1 MATSSPAEYQAA
13 MKRALELATRVRAQ
27 VQTPKWAASCWIR
40 LTPSSLRAG
49 MRALEP
55 RMQKS
60 WRSRTSLTLVSPL
73 RSDCRGDPGTVRS
86 HRQDRSLC
94 RGSTERRIARV
105 VYAVSDP
112 GAASGGGAE
121 LLSAA
126 GVEVIAGVEAS
137 SGEALVE
144 RWLHSVTASRPWVTL
159 KWAMS
164 LDGRTAAADGTSQW
178 ITGEETRA
186 KVHRDRSEHDA
197 IIVGINTV
205 LVDNPRL
212 TARTP
217 EGDLYPHQP
226 LAIVMGHRDVPQ
238 DALIREHPG
247 GFEHVN
253 DHDVQALLTS
263 LGERDIR
270 SVYVEGGATLASA
283 FLAEGLVDELHITM
297 GPMLLGDPTSPSP
310 TLVYQQWPTPTTC
323 PLPTSNAWV
332 RTLSSPHDLNRKGA
346 SDVHWAHR
354 RNWLHYLPR
363 GQR

>member
-1 MATSSPAEYQAA
+1 
-13 MKRALELATRVRAQ
+13 LN
-27 VQTPKWAASCWIR
+27 
-40 LTPSSLRAG
+40 AG
-49 MRALEP
+49 
-55 RMQKS
+55 
-60 WRSRTSLTLVSPL
+60 
-73 RSDCRGDPGTVRS
+73 
-86 HRQDRSLC
+86 
-94 RGSTERRIARV
+94 IARV

-126 GVEVIAGVEAS
+126 GAEVIAGVEAS
-137 SGEALVE
+137 AGEALIE

-197 IIVGINTV
+197 IVVGINTV

-212 TARTP
+212 TARRP

-226 LAIVMGHRDVPQ
+226 LAIVMGHREVPQ

-253 DHDVQALLTS
+253 DHDVEGLLTS
-263 LGERDIR
+263 LAERDIR

-283 FLAEGLVDELHITM
+283 FLAEGIVDELHITM
-297 GPMLLGDPTSPSP
+297 GPMLLGGPNLAITDLGVSTMADAHHLSIADIQRLGEDIVLTARP
-310 TLVYQQWPTPTTC
+310 QQEGS
-323 PLPTSNAWV
+323 L
-332 RTLSSPHDLNRKGA
+332 
-346 SDVHWAHR
+346 
-354 RNWLHYLPR
+354 
-363 GQR
+363 

>member
-13 MKRALELATRVRAQ
+13 MKRALELATRGPRTGPNPQ
-27 VQTPKWAASCWIR
+27 VGCVLLDSSHAIVAEGWHEGSGTPHAEIMALANLAHSGLSSQG
-40 LTPSSLRAG
+40 LTAVVT
-49 MRALEP
+49 LEP
-55 RMQKS
+55 CAHTGK
-60 WRSRTSLTLVSPL
+60 TGPCAEALLNA
-73 RSDCRGDPGTVRS
+73 D
-86 HRQDRSLC
+86 
-94 RGSTERRIARV
+94 IARV

-126 GVEVIAGVEAS
+126 GVEVISGVEAS

-283 FLAEGLVDELHITM
+283 FLAEGLVDELYITM
-297 GPMLLGDPTSPSP
+297 GPMLLGGPNLAITDLGVSTMTDAQDLSITDIQRLGVDIVLTARP
-310 TLVYQQWPTPTTC
+310 QQEGS
-323 PLPTSNAWV
+323 L
-332 RTLSSPHDLNRKGA
+332 
-346 SDVHWAHR
+346 
-354 RNWLHYLPR
+354 
-363 GQR
+363 

>member
-1 MATSSPAEYQAA
+1 
-13 MKRALELATRVRAQ
+13 
-27 VQTPKWAASCWIR
+27 
-40 LTPSSLRAG
+40 
-49 MRALEP
+49 
-55 RMQKS
+55 
-60 WRSRTSLTLVSPL
+60 
-73 RSDCRGDPGTVRS
+73 
-86 HRQDRSLC
+86 
-94 RGSTERRIARV
+94 
-105 VYAVSDP
+105 
-112 GAASGGGAE
+112 
-121 LLSAA
+121 
-126 GVEVIAGVEAS
+126 
-137 SGEALVE
+137 
-144 RWLHSVTASRPWVTL
+144 
-159 KWAMS
+159 MS

-226 LAIVMGHRDVPQ
+226 LAIVMGHREVPQ

-283 FLAEGLVDELHITM
+283 FLAMGLVDELHITM
-297 GPMLLGDPTSPSP
+297 GPMLLGGPNLAITDLGVSTMADAHHLSITDIQRLGEDIVLTARP
-310 TLVYQQWPTPTTC
+310 QQEGS
-323 PLPTSNAWV
+323 L
-332 RTLSSPHDLNRKGA
+332 
-346 SDVHWAHR
+346 
-354 RNWLHYLPR
+354 
-363 GQR
+363 

>member
-13 MKRALELATRVRAQ
+13 MKRALELATGGPRTGPNPQ
-27 VQTPKWAASCWIR
+27 VGCVLLDSSHAIVAEGWHEGSGTPHAEIMALANLAHSGLSSR
-40 LTPSSLRAG
+40 GLTAVVT
-49 MRALEP
+49 LEP
-55 RMQKS
+55 CAHTGK
-60 WRSRTSLTLVSPL
+60 TGPCAEALLNA
-73 RSDCRGDPGTVRS
+73 D
-86 HRQDRSLC
+86 
-94 RGSTERRIARV
+94 IARV

-126 GVEVIAGVEAS
+126 GVEVISGVEAS
-137 SGEALVE
+137 SGKALVE

-217 EGDLYPHQP
+217 EGVLYPHQP
-226 LAIVMGHRDVPQ
+226 LAIVMGHRDIPQ

-283 FLAEGLVDELHITM
+283 FLAEGLVDELYITM
-297 GPMLLGDPTSPSP
+297 GPMLLGGPNLAITDLGVSTMTDAQDLSITDIQRLGVDIVLTARP
-310 TLVYQQWPTPTTC
+310 QQEGS
-323 PLPTSNAWV
+323 L
-332 RTLSSPHDLNRKGA
+332 
-346 SDVHWAHR
+346 
-354 RNWLHYLPR
+354 
-363 GQR
+363 

>member
-13 MKRALELATRVRAQ
+13 MKRALELATRGPRTGPNPQ
-27 VQTPKWAASCWIR
+27 VGCVLLDSSHAIVAEGWHEGSGTPHAEIMALANLAHSGLSSR
-40 LTPSSLRAG
+40 GLTAVVT
-49 MRALEP
+49 LEP
-55 RMQKS
+55 CAHTGK
-60 WRSRTSLTLVSPL
+60 TGPCAEALLNA
-73 RSDCRGDPGTVRS
+73 D
-86 HRQDRSLC
+86 
-94 RGSTERRIARV
+94 IARV

-126 GVEVIAGVEAS
+126 GVEVISGVEAS

-238 DALIREHPG
+238 DAVIREHPG

-283 FLAEGLVDELHITM
+283 FLAEGLVDELYITM
-297 GPMLLGDPTSPSP
+297 GPMLLGGPNLAITDLGVSTMTDAQDLSITDIQRLGVDIVLTARP
-310 TLVYQQWPTPTTC
+310 QQEGS
-323 PLPTSNAWV
+323 L
-332 RTLSSPHDLNRKGA
+332 
-346 SDVHWAHR
+346 
-354 RNWLHYLPR
+354 
-363 GQR
+363 

>member
-1 MATSSPAEYQAA
+1 VGCVLLDSSHAIVAEGWHEGSGTPHAEIMALANLAHSGLSSQG
-13 MKRALELATRVRAQ
+13 
-27 VQTPKWAASCWIR
+27 
-40 LTPSSLRAG
+40 LTAVVT
-49 MRALEP
+49 LEP
-55 RMQKS
+55 CAHTGK
-60 WRSRTSLTLVSPL
+60 TGPCAEALLNAA
-73 RSDCRGDPGTVRS
+73 
-86 HRQDRSLC
+86 
-94 RGSTERRIARV
+94 IARV

-126 GVEVIAGVEAS
+126 GVEVISGVEAS

-212 TARTP
+212 TARAP
-217 EGDLYPHQP
+217 EGDFYPHQP
-226 LAIVMGHRDVPQ
+226 LAIVMGHREVPQ

-247 GFEHVN
+247 GFEHVS

-283 FLAEGLVDELHITM
+283 FLAEGLVDELYITM
-297 GPMLLGDPTSPSP
+297 GPMLLGGPNLAITDLGVS
-310 TLVYQQWPTPTTC
+310 TLTDAQDLSITDIQRLGEDIVLTARPQQEGS
-323 PLPTSNAWV
+323 L
-332 RTLSSPHDLNRKGA
+332 
-346 SDVHWAHR
+346 
-354 RNWLHYLPR
+354 
-363 GQR
+363 

>member
-1 MATSSPAEYQAA
+1 MATSSPAEYEAA
-13 MKRALELATRVRAQ
+13 MKRALELATKGPRTGPNPQ
-27 VQTPKWAASCWIR
+27 VGCVLLDSSHAIVAEGWHEGSGTPHAEIMALANLAHSGLSSR
-40 LTPSSLRAG
+40 GLTAVVT
-49 MRALEP
+49 LEP
-55 RMQKS
+55 CAHTGK
-60 WRSRTSLTLVSPL
+60 TGPCAEALLNA
-73 RSDCRGDPGTVRS
+73 D
-86 HRQDRSLC
+86 
-94 RGSTERRIARV
+94 IARV

-126 GVEVIAGVEAS
+126 GVEVISGVEAS

-283 FLAEGLVDELHITM
+283 FLAEGLVDELYITM
-297 GPMLLGDPTSPSP
+297 GPMLLGGPNLAITDLGVSTMTDAQDLSITDIQRLGVDIVLTARP
-310 TLVYQQWPTPTTC
+310 QQEGS
-323 PLPTSNAWV
+323 L
-332 RTLSSPHDLNRKGA
+332 
-346 SDVHWAHR
+346 
-354 RNWLHYLPR
+354 
-363 GQR
+363 

>member
-13 MKRALELATRVRAQ
+13 MKRALELATRGPRTGPNPQ
-27 VQTPKWAASCWIR
+27 VGCVLLDSSHAIVAEGWHEGSGTPHAEIMALANLAHSGLSSQG
-40 LTPSSLRAG
+40 LTAVVT
-49 MRALEP
+49 LEP
-55 RMQKS
+55 CAHTGK
-60 WRSRTSLTLVSPL
+60 TGPCAEALLNA
-73 RSDCRGDPGTVRS
+73 D
-86 HRQDRSLC
+86 
-94 RGSTERRIARV
+94 IARV

-126 GVEVIAGVEAS
+126 GVEVISGVEAS

-283 FLAEGLVDELHITM
+283 FLAEGLVDELYITM
-297 GPMLLGDPTSPSP
+297 GPMLLGGPNLAITDLGVSTM
-310 TLVYQQWPTPTTC
+310 TD
-323 PLPTSNAWV
+323 A
-332 RTLSSPHDLNRKGA
+332 HDL
-346 SDVHWAHR
+346 SITDI
-354 RNWLHYLPR
+354 
-363 GQR
+363 QRLGVDIVLTARPQQEGSL

>member
-1 MATSSPAEYQAA
+1 MATSSPAEYKAA
-13 MKRALELATRVRAQ
+13 MKRALELATRGPRTGPNPQ
-27 VQTPKWAASCWIR
+27 VGCVLLDSSHAIVAEGWHEGSGTPHAEIMALANLAHSGLSSR
-40 LTPSSLRAG
+40 GLTAVVT
-49 MRALEP
+49 LEP
-55 RMQKS
+55 CAHTGK
-60 WRSRTSLTLVSPL
+60 TGPCAEALLNA
-73 RSDCRGDPGTVRS
+73 D
-86 HRQDRSLC
+86 
-94 RGSTERRIARV
+94 IARV

-126 GVEVIAGVEAS
+126 GVEVISGVEAS

-217 EGDLYPHQP
+217 EGDMYPHQP
-226 LAIVMGHRDVPQ
+226 LAIVMGHREVPQ

-253 DHDVQALLTS
+253 DHDIQALLTS

-297 GPMLLGDPTSPSP
+297 GPMLLGGPNLAITDLGVSTM
-310 TLVYQQWPTPTTC
+310 TDAQD
-323 PLPTSNAWV
+323 
-332 RTLSSPHDLNRKGA
+332 LSITDI
-346 SDVHWAHR
+346 
-354 RNWLHYLPR
+354 
-363 GQR
+363 QRLGVDIVLTARPQKEGSL

>member
-13 MKRALELATRVRAQ
+13 MTRALELATRGPRTGPNPQ
-27 VQTPKWAASCWIR
+27 VGCVLLNSSHAIVAEGWHEGSGSPHAEIMA
-40 LTPSSLRAG
+40 LTNLAHSGLSSEGLTAVVT
-49 MRALEP
+49 LEP
-55 RMQKS
+55 CAHTGK
-60 WRSRTSLTLVSPL
+60 TGPCAEALLKA
-73 RSDCRGDPGTVRS
+73 G
-86 HRQDRSLC
+86 
-94 RGSTERRIARV
+94 IARV

-112 GAASGGGAE
+112 GAASGRGAKS
-121 LLSAA
+121 LSAA
-126 GVEVIAGVEAS
+126 GVDVIAGVEAS
-137 SGEALVE
+137 AGEALIE

-212 TARTP
+212 TARAT
-217 EGDLYPHQP
+217 EGGLYPHQP
-226 LAIVMGHRDVPQ
+226 LAIVMGHREVPQ

-270 SVYVEGGATLASA
+270 SVYVEGGATLGSA
-283 FLAEGLVDELHITM
+283 FLAKGVVDELHITM
-297 GPMLLGDPTSPSP
+297 GPMLLGGPNLGITDLGVSTMADAHHLSITDIQRLGEDIVLTARP
-310 TLVYQQWPTPTTC
+310 QQEGS
-323 PLPTSNAWV
+323 L
-332 RTLSSPHDLNRKGA
+332 
-346 SDVHWAHR
+346 
-354 RNWLHYLPR
+354 
-363 GQR
+363 

>member
-13 MKRALELATRVRAQ
+13 MKRALELATRGPRTGPNPQ
-27 VQTPKWAASCWIR
+27 VGCVLLDSSHAIVAEGWHEGSGTPHAEIMALANLAHSGLSSR
-40 LTPSSLRAG
+40 GLTAVVT
-49 MRALEP
+49 LEP
-55 RMQKS
+55 CAHTGK
-60 WRSRTSLTLVSPL
+60 T
-73 RSDCRGDPGTVRS
+73 DPCAEALLNA
-86 HRQDRSLC
+86 D
-94 RGSTERRIARV
+94 IARV

-126 GVEVIAGVEAS
+126 GVEVISGVEAS

-297 GPMLLGDPTSPSP
+297 GPMLLGGPNLAIT
-310 TLVYQQWPTPTTC
+310 
-323 PLPTSNAWV
+323 
-332 RTLSSPHDLNRKGA
+332 DLGA
-346 SDVHWAHR
+346 STMADAHH
-354 RNWLHYLPR
+354 LSITDI
-363 GQR
+363 QRLGEDIVLTARPQQEGSL

>member
-1 MATSSPAEYQAA
+1 MATSSPAEHQAA
-13 MKRALELATRVRAQ
+13 MTRALELATKGPRTGPNPQ
-27 VQTPKWAASCWIR
+27 VGCVLLDSSNAIVAEGWHEGSGTPHAEVMA
-40 LTPSSLRAG
+40 LTNLTHSGLSSQGLTAVVT
-49 MRALEP
+49 LEP
-55 RMQKS
+55 CAHTGK
-60 WRSRTSLTLVSPL
+60 TGPCAEALLKA
-73 RSDCRGDPGTVRS
+73 G
-86 HRQDRSLC
+86 
-94 RGSTERRIARV
+94 IARV

-126 GVEVIAGVEAS
+126 GVDVIAGVEAS
-137 SGEALVE
+137 AGEALIE
-144 RWLHSVTASRPWVTL
+144 RWLHSVAASRPWVTL

-178 ITGEETRA
+178 ITGEETRT

-226 LAIVMGHRDVPQ
+226 LAIVMGHREVPQ

-263 LGERDIR
+263 LAERDIR

-283 FLAEGLVDELHITM
+283 FLVMGLADELHITM
-297 GPMLLGDPTSPSP
+297 GPMLLGGPNLAITDLGVSTMADANHLSITDIQRLGEDIVLTARP
-310 TLVYQQWPTPTTC
+310 QQEGS
-323 PLPTSNAWV
+323 L
-332 RTLSSPHDLNRKGA
+332 
-346 SDVHWAHR
+346 
-354 RNWLHYLPR
+354 
-363 GQR
+363 

>member
-13 MKRALELATRVRAQ
+13 MKRALELATRGPRTGPNPQ
-27 VQTPKWAASCWIR
+27 VGCVLLDSSHAIVAEGWHEGSGTPHAEIMALANLAHSGLSSQG
-40 LTPSSLRAG
+40 LTAVVT
-49 MRALEP
+49 LEP
-55 RMQKS
+55 CAHTGK
-60 WRSRTSLTLVSPL
+60 TGPCAEALLNA
-73 RSDCRGDPGTVRS
+73 D
-86 HRQDRSLC
+86 
-94 RGSTERRIARV
+94 IARV

-126 GVEVIAGVEAS
+126 GVEVISGVEAS

-144 RWLHSVTASRPWVTL
+144 HWLHSVTASRPWVTL

-217 EGDLYPHQP
+217 EGDMYPHQP
-226 LAIVMGHRDVPQ
+226 LAIVMGHREVPQ

-253 DHDVQALLTS
+253 DHDIQALLTS

-283 FLAEGLVDELHITM
+283 FLAEGLVDELYITM
-297 GPMLLGDPTSPSP
+297 GPMLLGGPNLAITDLGVSTMTDAQDLSITDIQRLGVDIVLTARP
-310 TLVYQQWPTPTTC
+310 QQEGS
-323 PLPTSNAWV
+323 L
-332 RTLSSPHDLNRKGA
+332 
-346 SDVHWAHR
+346 
-354 RNWLHYLPR
+354 
-363 GQR
+363 

>member
-1 MATSSPAEYQAA
+1 MATPLPADYSAA
-13 MKRALELATRVRAQ
+13 MTRALELATKGPRTGPNPQ
-27 VQTPKWAASCWIR
+27 VGCVLLDSSNTIVAEGWHEGSGTPHAEIMA
-40 LTPSSLRAG
+40 LTNLAHTGLSSQGLTAVVT
-49 MRALEP
+49 LEP
-55 RMQKS
+55 CAHTGK
-60 WRSRTSLTLVSPL
+60 TGPCAEALLKA
-73 RSDCRGDPGTVRS
+73 G
-86 HRQDRSLC
+86 
-94 RGSTERRIARV
+94 IARV

-112 GAASGGGAE
+112 GADSRGGAQ
-121 LLSAA
+121 LLGAA
-126 GVEVIAGVEAS
+126 GVEVIAGVEESAGQS
-137 SGEALVE
+137 LIE
-144 RWLHSVTASRPWVTL
+144 RWLHSVTTSRPWVTL

-217 EGDLYPHQP
+217 EGGLHPHQP
-226 LAIVMGHRDVPQ
+226 LAIVMGHREVPQ

-253 DHDVQALLTS
+253 DHDVQALLSS

-283 FLAEGLVDELHITM
+283 FLAKGLVDELHITM
-297 GPMLLGDPTSPSP
+297 GPLLLGGPNLAVTDLGVSTMAEALQL
-310 TLVYQQWPTPTTC
+310 TITDTQRLGDDLVVT
-323 PLPTSNAWV
+323 A
-332 RTLSSPHDLNRKGA
+332 RPHREG
-346 SDVHWAHR
+346 SH
-354 RNWLHYLPR
+354 
-363 GQR
+363 

>member
-1 MATSSPAEYQAA
+1 MTMATSSPAEYQAA
-13 MKRALELATRVRAQ
+13 MKRALELATRGPRTGPNPQ
-27 VQTPKWAASCWIR
+27 VGCVLLDSTHAIVAEGWHEGSGTPHAEIMA
-40 LTPSSLRAG
+40 LTNLAHSGLSSHGLTAVVT
-49 MRALEP
+49 LEP
-55 RMQKS
+55 CAHTGK
-60 WRSRTSLTLVSPL
+60 TGPCVEALLNAA
-73 RSDCRGDPGTVRS
+73 
-86 HRQDRSLC
+86 
-94 RGSTERRIARV
+94 IARV

-126 GVEVIAGVEAS
+126 GVEVISGVEAS

-217 EGDLYPHQP
+217 EGDLYPQQP
-226 LAIVMGHRDVPQ
+226 LAIVMGHREVPQ

-247 GFEHVN
+247 GFEHVS

-283 FLAEGLVDELHITM
+283 FLAEGLVNEIHITM
-297 GPMLLGDPTSPSP
+297 GPMLLGGPNFAITDLGVSTMADAHHLSITDIQRLGEDIVLTARP
-310 TLVYQQWPTPTTC
+310 QQEGS
-323 PLPTSNAWV
+323 L
-332 RTLSSPHDLNRKGA
+332 
-346 SDVHWAHR
+346 
-354 RNWLHYLPR
+354 
-363 GQR
+363 

>member
-13 MKRALELATRVRAQ
+13 MKRALELATRGPRTGPNPQ
-27 VQTPKWAASCWIR
+27 VGCVLLDSSHAIVAEGWHEGSGTPHAEIMALANLAHSGLSSQG
-40 LTPSSLRAG
+40 LTAVVT
-49 MRALEP
+49 LEP
-55 RMQKS
+55 CAHTGK
-60 WRSRTSLTLVSPL
+60 TGPCAEALLNA
-73 RSDCRGDPGTVRS
+73 D
-86 HRQDRSLC
+86 
-94 RGSTERRIARV
+94 IARV

-126 GVEVIAGVEAS
+126 GVEVISGVEAS

-164 LDGRTAAADGTSQW
+164 LDGRAAAADGTSQW

-238 DALIREHPG
+238 DAVIREHPG

-297 GPMLLGDPTSPSP
+297 GPMLLGGPNLAIT
-310 TLVYQQWPTPTTC
+310 
-323 PLPTSNAWV
+323 
-332 RTLSSPHDLNRKGA
+332 DLGVSTMAN
-346 SDVHWAHR
+346 AHR
-354 RNWLHYLPR
+354 LSITDI
-363 GQR
+363 QRLGEDIVLTARPQKEGSL

>member
-13 MKRALELATRVRAQ
+13 MKRALELATRGPRTGPNPQ
-27 VQTPKWAASCWIR
+27 VGCVLLDSSHAIVAEGWHEGSGTPHAEIMALANLAHSGLSSQG
-40 LTPSSLRAG
+40 LTAVVT
-49 MRALEP
+49 LEP
-55 RMQKS
+55 CAHTGK
-60 WRSRTSLTLVSPL
+60 TGPCAEALLNA
-73 RSDCRGDPGTVRS
+73 D
-86 HRQDRSLC
+86 
-94 RGSTERRIARV
+94 IARV

-126 GVEVIAGVEAS
+126 GVEVISGVEAS

-144 RWLHSVTASRPWVTL
+144 RWLHSATASRPWVTL

-283 FLAEGLVDELHITM
+283 FLAEGLVDELYITM
-297 GPMLLGDPTSPSP
+297 GPMLLGGPNLAITDLGVSTMTDAQDLSITDIQRLGVDIVLTARP
-310 TLVYQQWPTPTTC
+310 QQEGS
-323 PLPTSNAWV
+323 L
-332 RTLSSPHDLNRKGA
+332 
-346 SDVHWAHR
+346 
-354 RNWLHYLPR
+354 
-363 GQR
+363 

>member
-1 MATSSPAEYQAA
+1 MATSPPAEYQAA
-13 MKRALELATRVRAQ
+13 MKRALELATRGPRTGPNPQ
-27 VQTPKWAASCWIR
+27 VGCVLLDSSHNNVAEGWHEGSGTPHAEI
-40 LTPSSLRAG
+40 
-49 MRALEP
+49 MALENL
-55 RMQKS
+55 S
-60 WRSRTSLTLVSPL
+60 RSGVSPQGL
-73 RSDCRGDPGTVRS
+73 TAVVTLEPCAHTGKTGPCAEALLNAD
-86 HRQDRSLC
+86 
-94 RGSTERRIARV
+94 IARV

-126 GVEVIAGVEAS
+126 GVEVISGVEAS

-164 LDGRTAAADGTSQW
+164 LDGRAAAADGTSQW

-253 DHDVQALLTS
+253 DHDVLALLTS
-263 LGERDIR
+263 LVERDIR

-283 FLAEGLVDELHITM
+283 FLTEGLVDELHLTM
-297 GPMLLGDPTSPSP
+297 GPMLLGGPNLAIT
-310 TLVYQQWPTPTTC
+310 
-323 PLPTSNAWV
+323 
-332 RTLSSPHDLNRKGA
+332 DLGA
-346 SDVHWAHR
+346 STMADAHH
-354 RNWLHYLPR
+354 LSITDI
-363 GQR
+363 QRLAEDIVLTARPQQEGSL

>member
-1 MATSSPAEYQAA
+1 MATSSPAEYQTA
-13 MKRALELATRVRAQ
+13 MKRALELATRGPRTGPNPQ
-27 VQTPKWAASCWIR
+27 VGCVLLDSYHAIVAEGWHEGSGTPHAEIMALANLAHSGLSSQG
-40 LTPSSLRAG
+40 LTAVVT
-49 MRALEP
+49 LEP
-55 RMQKS
+55 CAHTGK
-60 WRSRTSLTLVSPL
+60 TGPCAEALLNA
-73 RSDCRGDPGTVRS
+73 D
-86 HRQDRSLC
+86 
-94 RGSTERRIARV
+94 IARV

-121 LLSAA
+121 LLRAA
-126 GVEVIAGVEAS
+126 GVEVISGVEAS

-178 ITGEETRA
+178 ITGEETRT
-186 KVHRDRSEHDA
+186 KVHHDRSEHDA

-217 EGDLYPHQP
+217 EGDLYPQQP
-226 LAIVMGHRDVPQ
+226 LAIVMGHREVPQ

-247 GFEHVN
+247 GFEHVS

-283 FLAEGLVDELHITM
+283 FLAEGLVNEIHITM
-297 GPMLLGDPTSPSP
+297 GPMLLGGPNFAIT
-310 TLVYQQWPTPTTC
+310 
-323 PLPTSNAWV
+323 
-332 RTLSSPHDLNRKGA
+332 DLGVSTMA
-346 SDVHWAHR
+346 DAQH
-354 RNWLHYLPR
+354 LFITDI
-363 GQR
+363 QRLGEDIVLTARPQPEGSL

>member
-13 MKRALELATRVRAQ
+13 MKRALELATRGPRTGPNPQ
-27 VQTPKWAASCWIR
+27 VGCVLLDSSHAIVAEGWHEGSGTPHAETMALANLAHSGLSSQG
-40 LTPSSLRAG
+40 LTAVVT
-49 MRALEP
+49 LEP
-55 RMQKS
+55 CAHTGK
-60 WRSRTSLTLVSPL
+60 TGPCAEALLNA
-73 RSDCRGDPGTVRS
+73 D
-86 HRQDRSLC
+86 
-94 RGSTERRIARV
+94 IARV

-112 GAASGGGAE
+112 GVASGGGAE
-121 LLSAA
+121 LLRAA
-126 GVEVIAGVEAS
+126 GVEVISGLEAS
-137 SGEALVE
+137 AGEALIE
-144 RWLHSVTASRPWVTL
+144 RWLRSVSVSRPWVTL

-164 LDGRTAAADGTSQW
+164 LDGRAAAADGTSQW

-186 KVHRDRSEHDA
+186 KVHRDRCEHDA

-283 FLAEGLVDELHITM
+283 FLAEGLVDELYITM
-297 GPMLLGDPTSPSP
+297 GPMLLGGPNLAITDLGVSTMTDAQDLSITDIQRLGVDIVLTARP
-310 TLVYQQWPTPTTC
+310 QQEGS
-323 PLPTSNAWV
+323 L
-332 RTLSSPHDLNRKGA
+332 
-346 SDVHWAHR
+346 
-354 RNWLHYLPR
+354 
-363 GQR
+363 

>member
-1 MATSSPAEYQAA
+1 M
-13 MKRALELATRVRAQ
+13 ALENLSRSGVSPQ
-27 VQTPKWAASCWIR
+27 G
-40 LTPSSLRAG
+40 LTAVVT
-49 MRALEP
+49 LEP
-55 RMQKS
+55 CAHTGK
-60 WRSRTSLTLVSPL
+60 TGPCAEALLNA
-73 RSDCRGDPGTVRS
+73 D
-86 HRQDRSLC
+86 
-94 RGSTERRIARV
+94 IARV

-126 GVEVIAGVEAS
+126 GVEVISGVEAS

-164 LDGRTAAADGTSQW
+164 LDGRAAAADGTSQW

-283 FLAEGLVDELHITM
+283 FLAEGLVNELHITM
-297 GPMLLGDPTSPSP
+297 GPLLLGGPNLAIT
-310 TLVYQQWPTPTTC
+310 
-323 PLPTSNAWV
+323 
-332 RTLSSPHDLNRKGA
+332 DLGA
-346 SDVHWAHR
+346 STMADAHH
-354 RNWLHYLPR
+354 LSITDI
-363 GQR
+363 QRLAEDIVLTARPQQEGSL

>member
-1 MATSSPAEYQAA
+1 MTMATSSPAEYQAA
-13 MKRALELATRVRAQ
+13 MKRALELATRGPRTGPNPQ
-27 VQTPKWAASCWIR
+27 VGCVLLDSTHAIVAEGWHEGSGTPHAEIMA
-40 LTPSSLRAG
+40 LTNLAHSGLSSHGLTAVVT
-49 MRALEP
+49 LEP
-55 RMQKS
+55 CAHTGK
-60 WRSRTSLTLVSPL
+60 TGPCAEALLNAA
-73 RSDCRGDPGTVRS
+73 
-86 HRQDRSLC
+86 
-94 RGSTERRIARV
+94 IARV

-126 GVEVIAGVEAS
+126 GVEVISGVEAS

-217 EGDLYPHQP
+217 EGDLYPQQP
-226 LAIVMGHRDVPQ
+226 LAIVMGHREVPQ

-247 GFEHVN
+247 GFEHVS

-283 FLAEGLVDELHITM
+283 FLAEGLVNEIHITM
-297 GPMLLGDPTSPSP
+297 GPMLLGGPNFAITDLGVSTMADAHHLSITDIQRLGEDIVLTARP
-310 TLVYQQWPTPTTC
+310 QQEGS
-323 PLPTSNAWV
+323 L
-332 RTLSSPHDLNRKGA
+332 
-346 SDVHWAHR
+346 
-354 RNWLHYLPR
+354 
-363 GQR
+363 

>member
-1 MATSSPAEYQAA
+1 MTMAASSPAEYQAA
-13 MKRALELATRVRAQ
+13 MKRALELATRGPRTGPNPQ
-27 VQTPKWAASCWIR
+27 VGCVLLDSSHNIVAEGWHEGSGTPHAEI
-40 LTPSSLRAG
+40 
-49 MRALEP
+49 MALENL
-55 RMQKS
+55 S
-60 WRSRTSLTLVSPL
+60 RSGVSPQGL
-73 RSDCRGDPGTVRS
+73 TAVVTLEPCAHTGKTGPCAEALLKAG
-86 HRQDRSLC
+86 
-94 RGSTERRIARV
+94 IARV

-112 GAASGGGAE
+112 GAASGGGAK

-126 GVEVIAGVEAS
+126 RVEVISGVEAS
-137 SGEALVE
+137 AGEALIE

-217 EGDLYPHQP
+217 EGDLYPQQP
-226 LAIVMGHRDVPQ
+226 LAIVMGHREVPQ

-247 GFEHVN
+247 GFEHVS

-283 FLAEGLVDELHITM
+283 FLAEGLVNEIHITM
-297 GPMLLGDPTSPSP
+297 GPMLLGGPNFAITDLGVSTMADAHHLSITDIQRLGEDIVLTARP
-310 TLVYQQWPTPTTC
+310 QQEGS
-323 PLPTSNAWV
+323 L
-332 RTLSSPHDLNRKGA
+332 
-346 SDVHWAHR
+346 
-354 RNWLHYLPR
+354 
-363 GQR
+363 

>member
-13 MKRALELATRVRAQ
+13 MKRALELATRGPRTGPNPQ
-27 VQTPKWAASCWIR
+27 VGCVLLDSSHAIVAEGWHEGSGTPHAEIMALANLAPSGLSSQG
-40 LTPSSLRAG
+40 LTAVVT
-49 MRALEP
+49 LEP
-55 RMQKS
+55 CAHTGK
-60 WRSRTSLTLVSPL
+60 TGPCAEALLNA
-73 RSDCRGDPGTVRS
+73 D
-86 HRQDRSLC
+86 
-94 RGSTERRIARV
+94 IARV

-126 GVEVIAGVEAS
+126 GVEVISGVEAS

-247 GFEHVN
+247 GFEHVT
-253 DHDVQALLTS
+253 DHDVQALMTA

-283 FLAEGLVDELHITM
+283 FLAEGLVNELHITM
-297 GPMLLGDPTSPSP
+297 GPMLLGGPNLAIT
-310 TLVYQQWPTPTTC
+310 
-323 PLPTSNAWV
+323 
-332 RTLSSPHDLNRKGA
+332 DLGGSTIGN
-346 SDVHWAHR
+346 AHR
-354 RNWLHYLPR
+354 LSITDI
-363 GQR
+363 QRLGEDIVLTARPQHEGSL

>member
-13 MKRALELATRVRAQ
+13 MKRALELATRGPRTGPNPQ
-27 VQTPKWAASCWIR
+27 VGCVLLDSSNTIVAEGWHEGSGTPHAEVMA
-40 LTPSSLRAG
+40 LTNLTHSGLSSQGLTAVVT
-49 MRALEP
+49 LEP
-55 RMQKS
+55 CAHTGK
-60 WRSRTSLTLVSPL
+60 TGPCAKALLKA
-73 RSDCRGDPGTVRS
+73 G
-86 HRQDRSLC
+86 
-94 RGSTERRIARV
+94 IARV

-121 LLSAA
+121 LLGTA
-126 GVEVIAGVEAS
+126 GIEVIAGVEAS
-137 SGEALVE
+137 AGEALIE

-226 LAIVMGHRDVPQ
+226 LALVMGHREVPQ

-253 DHDVQALLTS
+253 DHDVQALLSS
-263 LGERDIR
+263 LAERDIR

-283 FLAEGLVDELHITM
+283 FLAMGLVDELHITM
-297 GPMLLGDPTSPSP
+297 GPMLLGGPNLAIT
-310 TLVYQQWPTPTTC
+310 
-323 PLPTSNAWV
+323 
-332 RTLSSPHDLNRKGA
+332 DLGA
-346 SDVHWAHR
+346 STMADAHH
-354 RNWLHYLPR
+354 LSITDI
-363 GQR
+363 QRLGEDIVLTARPKPEGSL

>member
-13 MKRALELATRVRAQ
+13 MTRALELATKGPRTGPNPQ
-27 VQTPKWAASCWIR
+27 VGCVLLDSSNAIVAEGWHEGSGTPHAEIMA
-40 LTPSSLRAG
+40 LTNLAHSGLSSQGLTAVVT
-49 MRALEP
+49 LEP
-55 RMQKS
+55 CAHTGK
-60 WRSRTSLTLVSPL
+60 TGPCAEALLKA
-73 RSDCRGDPGTVRS
+73 G
-86 HRQDRSLC
+86 
-94 RGSTERRIARV
+94 IARV

-121 LLSAA
+121 LLGTA
-126 GVEVIAGVEAS
+126 GIEVIAGVEAS
-137 SGEALVE
+137 AGEALIE

-226 LAIVMGHRDVPQ
+226 LAIVMGHREVPQ

-247 GFEHVN
+247 GFERVN

-263 LGERDIR
+263 LAERDIR

-283 FLAEGLVDELHITM
+283 FLAMGLADELHITM
-297 GPMLLGDPTSPSP
+297 GPMLLGGPNVAITDLGVSTMADAHHLSLTDIQRLGEDIVLTARP
-310 TLVYQQWPTPTTC
+310 QQEGS
-323 PLPTSNAWV
+323 L
-332 RTLSSPHDLNRKGA
+332 
-346 SDVHWAHR
+346 
-354 RNWLHYLPR
+354 
-363 GQR
+363 

>member
-13 MKRALELATRVRAQ
+13 MKRALELATRGPRTGPNPQ
-27 VQTPKWAASCWIR
+27 VGCVLLDSSHAIVAEGWHEGSGTPHAEIMALANLAPSGLSSQG
-40 LTPSSLRAG
+40 LTAVVT
-49 MRALEP
+49 LEP
-55 RMQKS
+55 CAHTGK
-60 WRSRTSLTLVSPL
+60 TGPCAEALLNA
-73 RSDCRGDPGTVRS
+73 D
-86 HRQDRSLC
+86 
-94 RGSTERRIARV
+94 IARV

-126 GVEVIAGVEAS
+126 GVEVISGVEAS

-283 FLAEGLVDELHITM
+283 FLAEGLVDELYITM
-297 GPMLLGDPTSPSP
+297 GPMLLGGSNLAITDLGVSTIANAPCLSITDIQRLGEDIVLTARP
-310 TLVYQQWPTPTTC
+310 QQEGS
-323 PLPTSNAWV
+323 L
-332 RTLSSPHDLNRKGA
+332 
-346 SDVHWAHR
+346 
-354 RNWLHYLPR
+354 
-363 GQR
+363 